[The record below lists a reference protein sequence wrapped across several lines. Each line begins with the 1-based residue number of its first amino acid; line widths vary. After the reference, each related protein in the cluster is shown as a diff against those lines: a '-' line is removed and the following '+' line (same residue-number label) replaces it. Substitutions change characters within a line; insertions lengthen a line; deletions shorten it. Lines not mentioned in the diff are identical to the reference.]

1 MNQAIRNSW
10 IVALS
15 MFVLILGSLT
25 YVQFFAAE
33 ELNANPNNNR
43 TIYKNFG
50 QNRGSILVD
59 GAPIAESVPS
69 GDQFNFQ
76 RVYYQPELYS
86 QLTGYFSLVS
96 GVTQLERV
104 MDKELTGTSDQQ
116 FYDRLVQLVSGN
128 QPQGASV
135 ELTIDSEL
143 QRLAYDLIPEGQKG
157 SIVMMDPK
165 TGNILAMVSKPSYDT
180 NLLAGHDT
188 KVVEQNM
195 QELLTVEGLSPYT
208 NAATESL
215 LAPGS
220 VFKLVDAAAAL
231 ESGDF
236 NADSQIDNPSA
247 LPLPGTNISL
257 PNYTNGNCGTRS
269 QATIGFALEQ
279 SCNTV
284 FAQIAWDLGEEEIV
298 SQAEKFGWNTA
309 LHLPERGIDR
319 VVASGFPTELDQ
331 AQLAQASIGQYSVT
345 ATPLQIAMMSAAI
358 ANNGVQ
364 MTPNLIRNVRA
375 ADLSIIDEPEP
386 EVLNTSVSPETARQ
400 LTDWMVGV
408 VNNGT
413 ASAAQIPGVK
423 VAGKTGT
430 AEVEGRG
437 DNAWFTGFAPAD
449 NPEVVISIVME
460 DVDLT
465 TGAQLTTPSAQKL
478 LEAVL
483 NK

>member
-25 YVQFFAAE
+25 YVQFFSADK
-33 ELNANPNNNR
+33 LNADPNNNR
-43 TIYKNFG
+43 SIYQNFG

-59 GAPIAESVPS
+59 GVPIAESVPS
-69 GDQFNFQ
+69 DDQFNFQ
-76 RVYYQPELYS
+76 RVYNKPELYS

-96 GVTQLERV
+96 GSSQLERV
-104 MDKELTGTSDQQ
+104 MDDQLTGNSDQQ
-116 FYDRLVQLVSGN
+116 LFDHLVQLLSGS

-135 ELTIDSEL
+135 ELTIDPDL
-143 QRLAYDLIPEGQKG
+143 QQLAYDLIPDGQRG
-157 SIVMMDPK
+157 SIVMIEPK

-180 NLLAGHDT
+180 NLLAVHDT
-188 KVVEQNM
+188 EVVEANM
-195 QELLTVEGLSPYT
+195 QELLTVEGLSPYR

-231 ESGDF
+231 ESGDY
-236 NADSQIDNPSA
+236 DTESLIDNPSS

-257 PNYTNGNCGTRS
+257 PNYTSGNCGARS
-269 QATIGFALEQ
+269 EATIGFALEQ

-284 FAQIAWDLGEEEIV
+284 FAQIAWELGEDTIA
-298 SQAEKFGWNTA
+298 SQAEKFGFNTA
-309 LHLPERGIDR
+309 LNLPDRGIDK
-319 VVASGFPTELDQ
+319 VVASGFPTGMDQ

-345 ATPLQIAMMSAAI
+345 ATPLEIAMMSSAI

-375 ADLSIIDEPEP
+375 ADLSIIDEPKP
-386 EVLNTSVSPETARQ
+386 EVLNTSVSPDTARQ

-413 ASAAQIPGVK
+413 ASAAQIPGFK

-430 AEVEGRG
+430 AEVENRG

-449 NPEVVISIVME
+449 DPQVAISIVME
-460 DVDLT
+460 DVDLA
-465 TGAQLTTPSAQKL
+465 TGSQLTTPSAKKL

>member
-1 MNQAIRNSW
+1 MNQALRNSW

-25 YVQFFAAE
+25 YVQFFAAN
-33 ELNANPNNNR
+33 ELNANPNNQR
-43 TIYKNFG
+43 TLYQDFG
-50 QNRGSILVD
+50 RNRGSILVD
-59 GAPIAESVPS
+59 GVPIAESVPS
-69 GDQFNFQ
+69 GDEFNFQ

-86 QLTGYFSLVS
+86 QLTGYFSLS
-96 GVTQLERV
+96 AGVTQVESV
-104 MDKELTGTSDQQ
+104 MNDELTGNSDQQ
-116 FYDRLVQLVSGN
+116 FLDRLVQLVSGN

-135 ELTIDSEL
+135 ELTIDPEL
-143 QRLAYDLIPEGQKG
+143 QQLAYDLIPDGQKG
-157 SIVMMDPK
+157 SIVMVDPK

-180 NLLAGHDT
+180 NLLAVHDT
-188 KVVEQNM
+188 TVVEQNL
-195 QELLTVEGLSPYT
+195 QELLTVDGLSPYI
-208 NAATESL
+208 NAATQSL

-231 ESGDF
+231 ESGKY
-236 NADSQIDNPSA
+236 NADSLIDNPSY

-257 PNYTNGNCGTRS
+257 PNYTNGNCGVRS

-284 FAQIAWDLGEEEIV
+284 FAQIAWDLGEEAIA

-309 LHLPERGIDR
+309 LHLPERGIYS
-319 VVASGFPTELDQ
+319 VVASGFPTDLDQ
-331 AQLAQASIGQYSVT
+331 AQLAQSAIGQYSVT
-345 ATPLQIAMMSAAI
+345 ATPLEIAMVSAAI

-400 LTDWMVGV
+400 LTEWMVGV

-413 ASAAQIPGVK
+413 ASAAQVPGFQ

-449 NPEVVISIVME
+449 NPEVAISIVME

>member
-10 IVALS
+10 IVALA

-33 ELNANPNNNR
+33 ELNADPNNNR
-43 TIYKNFG
+43 TIYQNFG

-69 GDQFNFQ
+69 DDEFNYQ
-76 RVYYQPELYS
+76 RVYHQPELYS
-86 QLTGYFSLVS
+86 QLTGYFSLTA
-96 GVTQLERV
+96 GVTQLESV
-104 MDKELTGTSDQQ
+104 MDEELTGTSDQQ
-116 FYDRLVQLVSGN
+116 FFDRLVQVFSGN

-135 ELTIDSEL
+135 ELTIDSQL
-143 QRLAYDLIPEGQKG
+143 QEMAYDLIPEGQKG

-188 KVVEQNM
+188 TVVEQNM
-195 QELLTVEGLSPYT
+195 QELLTVDGLSPYR
-208 NAATESL
+208 NAATQSL

-231 ESGDF
+231 ESGKY
-236 NADSQIDNPSA
+236 NADTLIDNPNE

-257 PNYTNGNCGTRS
+257 PNYTNGNCSVRS
-269 QATIGFALEQ
+269 EATIGFALEQ

-284 FAQIAWDLGEEEIV
+284 FAQIAWDLGEEAIA
-298 SQAEKFGWNTA
+298 SQAEKFGFNEA
-309 LHLPERGIDR
+309 LSLPERGMYE
-319 VVASGFPTELDQ
+319 VAPSGFPTGMDQ

-345 ATPLQIAMMSAAI
+345 ATPLEIAMMSSAI

-364 MTPNLIRNVRA
+364 MTPNLVRNVRA

-408 VNNGT
+408 VDNGT
-413 ASAAQIPGVK
+413 ASAAQVPGFK

-430 AEVEGRG
+430 AEVEGKG

-449 NPEVVISIVME
+449 DPEVVISIVME

-465 TGAQLTTPSAQKL
+465 TGSQLTTPSAQKL

>member
-25 YVQFFAAE
+25 YVQFFAAGT
-33 ELNANPNNNR
+33 LNADPNNHR
-43 TIYKNFG
+43 TIYQDFG
-50 QNRGSILVD
+50 QNRGAILVD

-69 GDQFNFQ
+69 DDEFNFQ
-76 RVYYQPELYS
+76 RVYHQPELYS

-96 GVTQLERV
+96 GVTQLESV
-104 MDKELTGTSDQQ
+104 MNDELSGTSDQQ
-116 FYDRLVQLVSGN
+116 FFDRAVQLFTGSDS
-128 QPQGASV
+128 QGASV

-143 QRLAYDLIPEGQKG
+143 QQLAYDLIPEGQKG
-157 SIVMMDPK
+157 SIVMMEPK

-188 KVVEQNM
+188 GVVEQNM

-208 NAATESL
+208 NAATQSL

-231 ESGDF
+231 ESGEYD
-236 NADSQIDNPSA
+236 AETLIDNPDS

-257 PNYTNGNCGTRS
+257 PNYTNGNCGSRS
-269 QATIGFALEQ
+269 EATIGFALEQ

-284 FAQIAWDLGEEEIV
+284 FAQIAWDLGEDAIA
-298 SQAEKFGWNTA
+298 SQAEKFGWNES
-309 LHLPERGIDR
+309 LRLPERGIEN
-319 VVASGFPTELDQ
+319 VVASGFPTEMDQ

-345 ATPLQIAMMSAAI
+345 ATPLEIAMMSSAI

-364 MTPNLIRNVRA
+364 MTPNLIRNVRD
-375 ADLSIIDEPEP
+375 ADLSIMDEPEP
-386 EVLNTSVSPETARQ
+386 EVLNTSVSPDTARQ

-408 VNNGT
+408 VENGT
-413 ASAAQIPGVK
+413 ASPAQVPGFK

-430 AEVEGRG
+430 AEVDGKG

-449 NPEVVISIVME
+449 DPEVVISIVME
-460 DVDLT
+460 DVDLA
-465 TGAQLTTPSAQKL
+465 TGSQLTTPSAQKL

>member
-33 ELNANPNNNR
+33 DLNADPNNNR
-43 TIYKNFG
+43 TIYQNFG
-50 QNRGSILVD
+50 QNRGAILVD

-69 GDQFNFQ
+69 DDQFNYQ

-96 GVTQLERV
+96 GTTQLEKV
-104 MDKELTGTSDQQ
+104 MNDQLTGNSNQQ
-116 FYDRLVQLVSGN
+116 FFDRLVQLVSGN
-128 QPQGASV
+128 PIQGASV

-143 QRLAYDLIPEGQKG
+143 QQLAYDLIPEGQKG

-165 TGNILAMVSKPSYDT
+165 TGNILAMVSKPTYDT

-188 KVVEQNM
+188 EVVEQNM
-195 QELLTVEGLSPYT
+195 QELLTVDGLSPYR
-208 NAATESL
+208 NAATQSL

-231 ESGDF
+231 ESGEYD
-236 NADSQIDNPSA
+236 AETLIDNPSA

-257 PNYTNGNCGTRS
+257 PNYTNGNCGIRS
-269 QATIGFALEQ
+269 EATIGFALEQ

-284 FAQIAWDLGEEEIV
+284 FAQIAWKLGEDAIA
-298 SQAEKFGWNTA
+298 SQAEKFGFNEA
-309 LHLPERGIDR
+309 LSLPDRGIWE
-319 VVASGFPTELDQ
+319 VAASGFPTGMDQ

-345 ATPLQIAMMSAAI
+345 ATPLEIAMMTSAI

-386 EVLNTSVSPETARQ
+386 EVLNTSVSPDTARQ

-413 ASAAQIPGVK
+413 ASAARIPGVK

-430 AEVEGRG
+430 AEVQDKG

-449 NPEVVISIVME
+449 DPEVVISIVME

-465 TGAQLTTPSAQKL
+465 TGSQLTTPSAQKL

>member
-15 MFVLILGSLT
+15 MFILILGSLT

-33 ELNANPNNNR
+33 ELNADPNNNR
-43 TIYKNFG
+43 TIYQNFG
-50 QNRGSILVD
+50 QNRGAILVD
-59 GAPIAESVPS
+59 GAPVAESVPS
-69 GDQFNFQ
+69 DDQFNFQ
-76 RVYYQPELYS
+76 RVYHQPELYS

-96 GVTQLERV
+96 GTTQLEKV
-104 MDKELTGTSDQQ
+104 MNDQLTGNSNQQ
-116 FYDRLVQLVSGN
+116 FFDRLVQLVSGN
-128 QPQGASV
+128 PVQGASV

-143 QRLAYDLIPEGQKG
+143 QQLAYDLIPEGQKG
-157 SIVMMDPK
+157 SIVMMEPK

-188 KVVEQNM
+188 QVVEQNM
-195 QELLTVEGLSPYT
+195 EQLLTVEGLSPYR
-208 NAATESL
+208 NAATQSL

-236 NADSQIDNPSA
+236 DADTLIDNPSS

-257 PNYTNGNCGTRS
+257 PNFTNGNCGIRS
-269 QATIGFALEQ
+269 EATIGFALEQ

-284 FAQIAWDLGEEEIV
+284 FAQIAWDLGEDAIA
-298 SQAEKFGWNTA
+298 SQAEKFGFNQA
-309 LHLPERGIDR
+309 LSLPERGIQE
-319 VVASGFPTELDQ
+319 VAPSGFPTEMDQ

-345 ATPLQIAMMSAAI
+345 ATPLEIAMMSSAI

-413 ASAAQIPGVK
+413 ASAARVSGFQ

-430 AEVEGRG
+430 AEVENRG

-449 NPEVVISIVME
+449 DPEVAISIVME
-460 DVDLT
+460 DVDLA
-465 TGAQLTTPSAQKL
+465 TGSQLTTPSAQKL

>member
-25 YVQFFAAE
+25 YVQFFAAKD
-33 ELNANPNNNR
+33 LNADPNNNR
-43 TIYKNFG
+43 TIYQNFG
-50 QNRGSILVD
+50 QNRGAILVD

-69 GDQFNFQ
+69 DDQFNYQ

-96 GVTQLERV
+96 GTTQLEKV
-104 MDKELTGTSDQQ
+104 MNDQLTGNSNQQ
-116 FYDRLVQLVSGN
+116 FFDRLVQLVSGN
-128 QPQGASV
+128 PIQGASV

-143 QRLAYDLIPEGQKG
+143 QQLAYDLIPEGQKG

-165 TGNILAMVSKPSYDT
+165 TGNILAMVSKPTYDT

-188 KVVEQNM
+188 AVVEQNM
-195 QELLTVEGLSPYT
+195 QELLTVDGLSPYR
-208 NAATESL
+208 NAATQSL

-231 ESGDF
+231 ESGEF
-236 NADSQIDNPSA
+236 NADTLIDNPSA
-247 LPLPGTNISL
+247 LPLPGTTISL
-257 PNYTNGNCGTRS
+257 PNYTNGNCGIRS
-269 QATIGFALEQ
+269 EATIGFALEQ

-284 FAQIAWDLGEEEIV
+284 FAQIAWKLGEDAIA
-298 SQAEKFGWNTA
+298 SQAEKFGFNKA
-309 LHLPERGIDR
+309 LSLPERGIWE
-319 VVASGFPTELDQ
+319 VVASGFPTEMDQ

-345 ATPLQIAMMSAAI
+345 ATPLEIAMMTSAI

-408 VNNGT
+408 VENGT
-413 ASAAQIPGVK
+413 ASAARIPGVK

-430 AEVEGRG
+430 AEVQNKG

-449 NPEVVISIVME
+449 DPEVVISIVME

-465 TGAQLTTPSAQKL
+465 TGSQLTTPSAQKL